1 MNILFL
7 SLLDFDNLNQSN
19 IYTDLLKKFI
29 EHGHNVSIVSPT
41 EKRNKKQTHIIELDS
56 QSRILKVKIGNIQK
70 TNILEKGVSTVLIE
84 QQYIKAIKKY
94 FSTLKFDLVVYATPP
109 VTFEKVISFVKK
121 RDGAFSYLLLKDIF
135 PQNAVDLGKL
145 SKNGLIYNFFRKK
158 EVNLYKLSD
167 RIGAMSK
174 GNADY
179 LLKHNTFLDSRK
191 IEVNPNS
198 IEIKKENKIS
208 LTPEETDELKEKLS
222 IPLNKTLFLY
232 GGNLGIPQG
241 LDFFLDVLTNARSI
255 DNIYFLIIGAGTQFH
270 KIDTFIKKNE
280 LTNVQ
285 LLKTLP
291 KEDYEKIEK
300 IVDVGL
306 VFLDHRFTIPN
317 IPSRILGY
325 MKEKKA
331 ILAATDIHTDLK
343 DIITEG
349 QLGLWCESGDLM
361 TFLNHVETLN
371 NQELRKNMGENGFN
385 YLEHNYD
392 VLSTYKK
399 IVSHI

>member
-7 SLLDFDNLNQSN
+7 SLLDFDNLDQSN
-19 IYTDLLKKFI
+19 IYTDLLRKFI
-29 EHGHNVSIVSPT
+29 ENGHNVSILSPT
-41 EKRNKKQTHIIELDS
+41 EKRNKKQTRMIELDS
-56 QSRILKVKIGNIQK
+56 QSRILKVRIGNIQK
-70 TNILEKGVSTVLIE
+70 TNILEKGISTLLIE
-84 QQYIKAIKKY
+84 QQYIEAIEKY
-94 FSTLKFDLVVYATPP
+94 FSSLKFDLVVYATPP

-135 PQNAVDLGKL
+135 PQNAVDLRKL
-145 SKNGLIYNFFRKK
+145 SSKGLIYKFFRKK
-158 EVNLYKLSD
+158 EVNLYNISD
-167 RIGAMSK
+167 CIGTMSK
-174 GNADY
+174 GNSEY

-191 IEVNPNS
+191 VEVNPNS
-198 IEIKKENKIS
+198 IEIKKDRKLS
-208 LTPEETDELKEKLS
+208 LTSEDAIELKKKLS
-222 IPLNKTLFLY
+222 IPLNRTLFLY

-241 LDFFLDVLTNARSI
+241 LDFFLDVLISANSL
-255 DNIYFLIIGAGTQFH
+255 DNIYFLIVGAGTQFH
-270 KIDTFIKKNE
+270 KIDMFIKKNQ

-291 KEDYEKIEK
+291 KKDYEKIEK

-306 VFLDHRFTIPN
+306 VFLDRRFTIPN

-331 ILAATDIHTDLK
+331 ILAATDVHTDLK
-343 DIITEG
+343 DIIAEG
-349 QLGLWCESGDLM
+349 QLGLWCENGDLM
-361 TFLNHVETLN
+361 TFLEHADSLTSED
-371 NQELRKNMGENGFN
+371 LRNRLGENGFK
-385 YLEHNYD
+385 YLECNYD